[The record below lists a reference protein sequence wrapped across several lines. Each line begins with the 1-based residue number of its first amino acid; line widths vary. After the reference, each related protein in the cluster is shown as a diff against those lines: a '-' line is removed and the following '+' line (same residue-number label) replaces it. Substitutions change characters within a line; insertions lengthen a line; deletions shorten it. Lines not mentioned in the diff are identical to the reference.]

1 MLPSHI
7 KLNSDGDRG
16 FFIDLRTG
24 ELFKLNATGLRILQ
38 CLQSDTPENQIA
50 DIIVAEFKVDK
61 TKVQEDILYFLGRIK
76 TLETLQ

>member
-1 MLPSHI
+1 MLPNHI

-24 ELFKLNATGLRILQ
+24 ELFKLNNTGLRILQ
-38 CLQSDTPENQIA
+38 CLQSDTPVNQIA
-50 DIIVAEFKVDK
+50 DIIATEFEVEKSK
-61 TKVQEDILYFLGRIK
+61 AQKDIQYFLGRIK

>member
-24 ELFKLNATGLRILQ
+24 ELYKLNRTGLRVLQ
-38 CLQSDTPENQIA
+38 CLQSDTPDNQIA
-50 DIIVAEFKVDK
+50 DIISMEFEVDK
-61 TKVQEDILYFLGRIK
+61 TKAQQDIHYFLERIK